1 VPDRVSAF
9 LLGEDPPEDAI
20 AGLISTSPPA
30 GAEAIPMLADSLRAG
45 QELVYIRE
53 RPGASGIALAVAALR
68 GAGLDAICAD
78 LRRLRP
84 DQEPHEVAALLTRE
98 ARLRDR
104 GLVVGPLE
112 ALGARGA
119 AAVQPFAE
127 APGVRILCGAGNW
140 DPAWGR
146 EVPLCCDAP
155 LLEPLERA
163 RLWQAHIDGEAAPGV
178 DVGVTGGPYRLAP
191 ENIVRAASAARLQA
205 RAAGRAVSHA
215 DLRAGARAQNAAGL
229 ERLAQRIEPS
239 VRFEDLVLSPDALD
253 QLRDLVVRARHREM
267 VLGRWAMA
275 GPASRRRGLA
285 ALFAGPSGTGKTMAA
300 EVLAAEMGLD
310 LYVVDLASVVDKYV
324 GETEK
329 NLDRIFAEAESVNGV
344 LLFDEADA
352 LFGKRSDVSDAH
364 DRYANVEVAYLLQRM
379 ELFEGIAILAT
390 NLRSNLDEAFSRR
403 LDVMVDFPE
412 PEKED
417 RLRLWRR
424 CLGTAAPVTDDLD
437 LEFLAV
443 AFRLS
448 GGNIR
453 NIAVSAAYAAAEEGT
468 PIGMGHLVRATQ
480 REYRKL
486 GRMVVESEFGRYY
499 SLIR

>member
-1 VPDRVSAF
+1 
-9 LLGEDPPEDAI
+9 
-20 AGLISTSPPA
+20 
-30 GAEAIPMLADSLRAG
+30 M
-45 QELVYIRE
+45 
-53 RPGASGIALAVAALR
+53 
-68 GAGLDAICAD
+68 
-78 LRRLRP
+78 
-84 DQEPHEVAALLTRE
+84 
-98 ARLRDR
+98 
-104 GLVVGPLE
+104 
-112 ALGARGA
+112 
-119 AAVQPFAE
+119 
-127 APGVRILCGAGNW
+127 
-140 DPAWGR
+140 
-146 EVPLCCDAP
+146 
-155 LLEPLERA
+155 
-163 RLWQAHIDGEAAPGV
+163 
-178 DVGVTGGPYRLAP
+178 
-191 ENIVRAASAARLQA
+191 
-205 RAAGRAVSHA
+205 SHA

-267 VLGRWAMA
+267 VLGHWAMA
-275 GPASRRRGLA
+275 GPASRRRGLT

-300 EVLAAEMGLD
+300 EVIAAEMGLD
-310 LYVVDLASVVDKYV
+310 LYVVDLAGVVDKYV

-424 CLGTAAPVTDDLD
+424 CLGTAAPLTDDLD
-437 LEFLAV
+437 LEFLAG

-453 NIAVSAAYAAAEEGT
+453 NIAVSAAYAAAEDGA